1 MPLHR
6 SEFPKPAVVAF
17 PASGEIG
24 TSYRRARSLEVPI
37 CDFIG
42 VLARVAAMRGISNA
56 VRARTNS
63 LHARHD
69 LPFDLPRTP
78 RSVAGLY
85 RHGDLRRHAAAADPA
100 VRGRRGCDG
109 CDLDADARAQSA
121 RSPGADVGSRRHSAG
136 NADLS

>member
-1 MPLHR
+1 MPRHR
-6 SEFPKPAVVAF
+6 SELPKPAVVAF

-42 VLARVAAMRGISNA
+42 VLARMAAMRGIPNA

-63 LHARHD
+63 LHARHG
-69 LPFDLPRTP
+69 LLHLARTP

-85 RHGDLRRHAAAADPA
+85 RHGDLRRHAAGADPA
-100 VRGRRGCDG
+100 VRGRRGC
-109 CDLDADARAQSA
+109 
-121 RSPGADVGSRRHSAG
+121 
-136 NADLS
+136 